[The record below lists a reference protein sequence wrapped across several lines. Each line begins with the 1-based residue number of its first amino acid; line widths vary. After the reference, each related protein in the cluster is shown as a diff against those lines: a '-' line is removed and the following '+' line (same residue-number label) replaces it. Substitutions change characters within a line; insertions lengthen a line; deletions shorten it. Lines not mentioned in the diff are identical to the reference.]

1 MLGRLVFSQFN
12 SICFYF
18 VKKGSSE
25 IIIETLQLLSSKK
38 FQVKIHSN
46 WLNEVKVYFLQI
58 SALGKIATSYRGAE
72 GAKRS
77 ILIYNPK
84 KLFKVCYLY
93 LGACIRKLVL
103 GDCQQKDSC
112 LRLCHSNFYIYY
124 SECQHCIYSDTYN
137 ATFLRKLSLNLLL
150 TENKSYGE

>member
-1 MLGRLVFSQFN
+1 MLLF
-12 SICFYF
+12 C
-18 VKKGSSE
+18 KKGSSE
-25 IIIETLQLLSSKK
+25 SIIETLQLLSSKK

-46 WLNEVKVYFLQI
+46 WLNKVKVYFLQI
-58 SALGKIATSYRGAE
+58 SALGKIAASYREAE
-72 GAKRS
+72 GAKRI

-103 GDCQQKDSC
+103 GDSQQKDSC
-112 LRLCHSNFYIYY
+112 LRLCHSNFYIYC

-137 ATFLRKLSLNLLL
+137 TTFLRKLLLNLLL